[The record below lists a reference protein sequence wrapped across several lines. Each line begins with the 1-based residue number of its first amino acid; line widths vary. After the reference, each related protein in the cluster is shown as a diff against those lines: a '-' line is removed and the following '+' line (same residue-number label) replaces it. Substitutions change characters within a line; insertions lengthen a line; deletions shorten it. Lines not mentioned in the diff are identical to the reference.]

1 MTANKDKSISEWY
14 PDEAT
19 ILKRVIK
26 LKGGKLH
33 ESDFDRIFNE
43 MKKLDRGL
51 KARPRYQM
59 QFRAVKLRWGLT
71 TRHSPCMG
79 LLQGL
84 QQQFLALAQDMKREG
99 KLNITHTTKGVFYS
113 IPPAQA

>member
-1 MTANKDKSISEWY
+1 MSKEKTISEWY
-14 PDEAT
+14 PQEAT

-43 MKKLDRGL
+43 MKKIDRGPGI
-51 KARPRYQM
+51 RPRYRA
-59 QFRAVKLRWGLT
+59 QFRSLGRMYFGLMT
-71 TRHSPCMG
+71 LNSPCMG
-79 LLQGL
+79 LLHGL
-84 QQQFLALAQDMKREG
+84 QQQFLALAQDMKQEG

-113 IPPAQA
+113 IPPAHA